1 MNQGDESDLRVMSNS
16 WIPIQMKG
24 STTKQKYIGEFKLQ
38 TDSNDSK
45 QVNCNPDGRGIMR
58 SGDDKG
64 ETIYVGYFKNGY
76 LHGEAWEIPQD
87 AHQKGNDALS
97 DWSFEEQDYEEPY
110 GTCLLT
116 QISFCWWG
124 KWHYGQKEKISD
136 ELQTIHDRLS
146 KMSIDH
152 VSEYMFSNDARKNI
166 EIDKDGK
173 TIQIKDRYDSIRDIS
188 DLLKAGSSRIDTKT
202 IEKVNKILT
211 LRNTVGNT
219 LYLDWFK
226 DLTAENERDV
236 HGRYIYH
243 MNTLK

>member
-1 MNQGDESDLRVMSNS
+1 
-16 WIPIQMKG
+16 
-24 STTKQKYIGEFKLQ
+24 
-38 TDSNDSK
+38 
-45 QVNCNPDGRGIMR
+45 
-58 SGDDKG
+58 
-64 ETIYVGYFKNGY
+64 
-76 LHGEAWEIPQD
+76 
-87 AHQKGNDALS
+87 
-97 DWSFEEQDYEEPY
+97 
-110 GTCLLT
+110 
-116 QISFCWWG
+116 
-124 KWHYGQKEKISD
+124 
-136 ELQTIHDRLS
+136 
-146 KMSIDH
+146 MSIDH

-173 TIQIKDRYDSIRDIS
+173 TIQIKDRYDSVRDIS